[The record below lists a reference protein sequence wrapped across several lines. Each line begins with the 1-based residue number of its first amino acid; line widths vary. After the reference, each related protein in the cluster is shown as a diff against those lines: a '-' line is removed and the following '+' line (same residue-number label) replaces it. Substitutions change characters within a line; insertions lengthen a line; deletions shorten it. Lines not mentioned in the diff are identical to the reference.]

1 MEKSLGG
8 AGTPQPTPAGPPP
21 DAQPLKK
28 GDWGKLPKQIAEQL
42 TKGQADSIP
51 DEYRQA
57 VETYYRVVAEKSRKP

>member
-8 AGTPQPTPAGPPP
+8 AGAPKPTQSGPPP

-28 GDWGKLPKQIAEQL
+28 GDWGKLPKQLAEQL

-51 DEYRQA
+51 DDYRQA
-57 VETYYRVVAEKSRKP
+57 IETYYRVVAEKSRKP